1 MRSNLASI
9 LSAAS
14 LASSGLAWP
23 RPRPSSGTRSS
34 AASAGRCSG
43 APRRC
48 TTCQRQY
55 SAHDS
60 YPKRRRPSATAMA
73 ATGERS
79 QGPWPQQHW
88 LPLATASLL
97 LRARTAAANDGR
109 AGRHAATS
117 PVATRHRRRSRGWQW
132 QREEGAEG
140 DLCAAAGACERQL
153 WGGSTMAEPR
163 RRLLSSRLFQQF

>member
-79 QGPWPQQHW
+79 QGPWPQQHR

-97 LRARTAAANDGR
+97 LRGRTAAPNDGR
-109 AGRHAATS
+109 
-117 PVATRHRRRSRGWQW
+117 PVGPPLRPDHQQTNHHLSKEISK
-132 QREEGAEG
+132 EENNTNPETIPPI
-140 DLCAAAGACERQL
+140 RV
-153 WGGSTMAEPR
+153 
-163 RRLLSSRLFQQF
+163 LFRI